1 MTNCIFYSLF
11 FVLFLNVSVGSLKY
25 SQIHRTFLSLYK
37 GMFEASTITVSSLG
51 NSITPYF
58 DSSKVET
65 YIGKYFSKNK
75 AYRELLRDIHFT
87 DGIINT
93 ETDMSSDSSH
103 QHWRVGN
110 GQAPSF
116 LLSRPWLSGLSPAFH
131 SPFQSFEPG

>member
-65 YIGKYFSKNK
+65 YIGKYFSKNISK
-75 AYRELLRDIHFT
+75 YTKNYTVEYTYLMDNGTSVCRRICRKIRVDLEAEINPFYKYKNSQIFTIRDGDLT
-87 DGIINT
+87 
-93 ETDMSSDSSH
+93 
-103 QHWRVGN
+103 
-110 GQAPSF
+110 
-116 LLSRPWLSGLSPAFH
+116 
-131 SPFQSFEPG
+131 